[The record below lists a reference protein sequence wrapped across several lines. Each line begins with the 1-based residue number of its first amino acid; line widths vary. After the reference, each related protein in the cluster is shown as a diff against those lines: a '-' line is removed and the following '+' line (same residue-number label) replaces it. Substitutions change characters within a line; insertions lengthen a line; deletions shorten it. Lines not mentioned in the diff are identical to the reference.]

1 MGETD
6 GALNSGSLWSSG
18 GGIMSSRS
26 PVVLITVSNL
36 KTTDQYDSR

>member
-18 GGIMSSRS
+18 GGIMS
-26 PVVLITVSNL
+26 PKKLVVFDNS
-36 KTTDQYDSR
+36 K